1 MIGAWSRNPCNSH
14 IAIAARF
21 DFLYSVSVSQTV
33 EFAEQLIKALD
44 NFVSLHP
51 RRNFA
56 ESDDVGEEHGG
67 VVVVIGNVA
76 FAVSKP
82 EGNLS
87 RKNISQ
93 QGFGM
98 SFLLFDSREIVGF
111 HSPQGIPSQC
121 RPDARSQD
129 VRIERFW

>member
-1 MIGAWSRNPCNSH
+1 MIVAGSRDPCDSH
-14 IAIAARF
+14 IAIATRF
-21 DFLYSVSVSQTV
+21 DLLDPAGLSQAV

-82 EGNLS
+82 ESNLS

-111 HSPQGIPSQC
+111 HSPQ
-121 RPDARSQD
+121 
-129 VRIERFW
+129 